1 MNNSKITNIFTKIF
15 LAIYIMFS
23 IGLYLASIK
32 YNHSVKFL
40 MLYLVELLV
49 FIVFIRFKKFFLNI
63 LKQKISKK
71 FLFPLIIIIGVL
83 LRIAI
88 IFIDYQPLPDSG
100 DYHTFFYNAS
110 TFCESNTIASK
121 FYVELFPYLI
131 PYMCILGIFF
141 KLTNISYQSMVIL
154 NVILDLCIPLFL
166 YFIFENTNVRKT
178 TVSLWLFNPINIIWC
193 MICSPIVL
201 VNFGI
206 ALSILVFSK
215 ILKHID
221 SKIFI
226 LYSILTGIIMGF
238 ANTFRPLMPIMLIAI
253 LLYFIYIILT
263 DKKFIAQY
271 IISFILIT
279 ISFFSIKYLSYGIMN
294 KIIDG
299 NVSTTSGWTLFL
311 GSNIENSGMWYNSAE
326 TDAIFNKDLSAEEI
340 QQEFKELAFSRYK
353 SNGLNNIILFIRKLF
368 ILTGNIG
375 ESSFQTLLSTAKIN
389 NEILTKIFRILVH
402 LYINFL
408 VLLNA
413 SNVIFD
419 VKYNKLDKFDIFY
432 MLLYIGIIT
441 AHIFV
446 EVHPRYYMPAMVP
459 LTIIAGLSL
468 HKILTLKK
476 EV

>member
-1 MNNSKITNIFTKIF
+1 MSNSKITNIFTKIF

-40 MLYLVELLV
+40 LLYLVELLV
-49 FIVFIRFKKFFLNI
+49 FIAFIRFKDFFKNI

-88 IFIDYQPLPDSG
+88 VFIGYQPIPAGG
-100 DYHTFFYNAS
+100 DYETFFYNAS

-131 PYMCILGIFF
+131 PYMCILGAFF
-141 KLTNISYQSMVIL
+141 KLTTISYQSMVIL

-166 YFIFENTNVRKT
+166 YFTFENTNVRKA

-193 MICSPIVL
+193 MVCSPIVL

-206 ALSILVFSK
+206 ALSILIFSK
-215 ILKHID
+215 ILKHIN

-226 LYSILTGIIMGF
+226 LYSILTGIIMGIS
-238 ANTFRPLMPIMLIAI
+238 NTFRPLMPIMLIAI
-253 LLYFIYIILT
+253 FLYFIYVILT
-263 DKKFIAQY
+263 SKKFITNY

-279 ISFFSIKYLSYGIMN
+279 VSFFGIKYSSYNIMN

-311 GSNIENSGMWYNSAE
+311 GSNIETDGMWYSSAE
-326 TDAIFNKDLSAEEI
+326 TDAIFNKNLSAEEI
-340 QQEFKELAFSRYK
+340 QQEFKQLAITRYK
-353 SNGLNNIILFIRKLF
+353 SNGINNITLFIKKLF
-368 ILTGNIG
+368 VLTGNIAG
-375 ESSFQTLLSTAKIN
+375 SSFTTLLSTAEIN
-389 NEILTKIFRILVH
+389 NATFTKVLRLLIH
-402 LYINFL
+402 LYIDFL
-408 VLLNA
+408 VLLNVL
-413 SNVIFD
+413 NTLLDIN
-419 VKYNKLDKFDIFY
+419 YNKLDKSDLFY

-446 EVHPRYYMPAMVP
+446 EVHSRYYMPAVVP
-459 LTIIAGLSL
+459 LTIISSLSL
-468 HKILTLKK
+468 YKILTFKR
-476 EV
+476 ES

>member
-1 MNNSKITNIFTKIF
+1 
-15 LAIYIMFS
+15 
-23 IGLYLASIK
+23 
-32 YNHSVKFL
+32 
-40 MLYLVELLV
+40 
-49 FIVFIRFKKFFLNI
+49 
-63 LKQKISKK
+63 
-71 FLFPLIIIIGVL
+71 
-83 LRIAI
+83 
-88 IFIDYQPLPDSG
+88 
-100 DYHTFFYNAS
+100 
-110 TFCESNTIASK
+110 
-121 FYVELFPYLI
+121 
-131 PYMCILGIFF
+131 MCILGAFF
-141 KLTNISYQSMVIL
+141 KITTISYQSMVIL

-311 GSNIENSGMWYNSAE
+311 GSNIENSGMWYNSDE